1 MVVVVASIV
10 QEHEKFGQQEL
21 VQVVVVVMA
30 LVRRLWESYR
40 KAVVFVLGSCAC
52 DVHKRLRQ

>member
-10 QEHEKFGQQEL
+10 EEHEKFGQLEL
-21 VQVVVVVMA
+21 VQVVMMA
-30 LVRRLWESYR
+30 LVWRLWEWYQ
-40 KAVVFVLGSCAC
+40 KAVVIVLGSCAC

>member
-10 QEHEKFGQQEL
+10 QEHERFGQLEL
-21 VQVVVVVMA
+21 VQVVVMA
-30 LVRRLWESYR
+30 LVWRPWESYQ
-40 KAVVFVLGSCAC
+40 KAVMIVLGSCAC